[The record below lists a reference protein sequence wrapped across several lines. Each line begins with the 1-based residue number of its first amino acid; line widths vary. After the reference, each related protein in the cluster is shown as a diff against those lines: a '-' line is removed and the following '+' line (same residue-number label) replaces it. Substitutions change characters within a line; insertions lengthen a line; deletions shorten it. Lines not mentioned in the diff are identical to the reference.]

1 MESTHSLYIRLPKEY
16 EGSIQEFGE
25 WDHGIV
31 VINLIPCLTETGL
44 RSYFQRFGTI
54 TECVIKTDK
63 TSGWPKGVGFFR
75 YSSTEEAEAPE
86 AAGPPHLGG
95 FQTDIYRVVIPK
107 VAEADKNSPIPT
119 LPYKHSHELGMA
131 YKHINSRWLQ

>member
-1 MESTHSLYIRLPKEY
+1 MGPWDCCDKPNSMFDRDWTSVLLPK
-16 EGSIQEFGE
+16 
-25 WDHGIV
+25 
-31 VINLIPCLTETGL
+31 
-44 RSYFQRFGTI
+44 
-54 TECVIKTDK
+54 IKTDK